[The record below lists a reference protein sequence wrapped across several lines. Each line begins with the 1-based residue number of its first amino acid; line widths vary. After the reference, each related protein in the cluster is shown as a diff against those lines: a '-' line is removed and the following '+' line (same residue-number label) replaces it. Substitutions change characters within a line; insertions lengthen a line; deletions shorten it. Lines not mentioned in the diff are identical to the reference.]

1 MVMKNKINILL
12 VVAIMFGANMVFAG
26 TSQVF
31 QKQSFERPAKPD
43 KYKPA
48 RAENLQLVKKNTVGK
63 SEDANVFDKFK
74 IEKPARPSRF
84 AATGVLGEP
93 SVRNRYA
100 IVIGISDYPGTA
112 YDLQY
117 ADDDAIDMKKALV
130 ETYGFT
136 DSNIILLTDLSATR
150 AAILT
155 AIENVGSSVS
165 DKDEVIFFFSGHGMS
180 GEADDGDSEKLDES
194 IVAHDGANLVPIWD
208 GELKAAFAGF
218 QTSRIIFIFDS
229 CLSGGMTD
237 LSASGRIINMASAEK
252 GVAYEYAS
260 LGNGQFTYYFV
271 DMGILNGLADR
282 YDHDK
287 DGVFKEGNDVV
298 VEEAFDYAKQRSIRQ
313 TPVISD
319 LFANDLLL

>member
-1 MVMKNKINILL
+1 MKNKINILL
-12 VVAIMFGANMVFAG
+12 AAAVMLCANLAFAANV
-26 TSQVF
+26 QVF
-31 QKQSFERPAKPD
+31 QKPSSEFERPAKPD
-43 KYKPA
+43 KFKPS
-48 RAENLQLVKKNTVGK
+48 RAENIQLVKKSTVEK
-63 SEDANVFDKFK
+63 SEDVKKFDELKK
-74 IEKPARPSRF
+74 ERPARPSRF
-84 AATGVLGEP
+84 AATGILGEP
-93 SVRNRYA
+93 SAGERYA
-100 IVIGISDYPGTA
+100 IIIGISDYPGTA

-130 ETYGFT
+130 ENYGFA

-155 AIENVGSSVS
+155 AIENVGNRASN
-165 DKDEVIFFFSGHGMS
+165 KDEVIFFFSGHGMS
-180 GEADDGDSEKLDES
+180 GEADDGDNEKLDES
-194 IVAHDGANLVPIWD
+194 IVAHDGVNLVPMWD
-208 GELKAAFAGF
+208 GELKAVFASF
-218 QTSRIIFIFDS
+218 QTPRIVFVFDS

-237 LSASGRIINMASAEK
+237 LSASGRIINMASSEK

-271 DMGILNGLADR
+271 EMGMLNGLADR

-287 DGVFKEGNDVV
+287 DGILREGADVV
-298 VEEAFDYAKQRSIRQ
+298 IEEAFDFAKQRCFRQ